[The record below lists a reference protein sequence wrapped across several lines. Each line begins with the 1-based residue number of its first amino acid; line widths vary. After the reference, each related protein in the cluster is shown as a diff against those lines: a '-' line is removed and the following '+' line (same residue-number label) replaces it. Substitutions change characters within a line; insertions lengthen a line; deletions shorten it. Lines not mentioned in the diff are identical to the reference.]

1 MSAKRGCMML
11 KGLISVAA
19 NSYTRVIFALFVLTA
34 TQAGATVTAN
44 DAMPAPN
51 AGAIPHTAT
60 VEETMDSGGYTY
72 ARVKE
77 DNRTFWIAAAPME
90 LKKGETISF
99 YETMMM
105 EQFTSKTLQRTFDR
119 ILFVSAVAKG
129 DTLPKVAAPVPNAQ
143 APMMGDS
150 PVHELGEAEGRF
162 SVADVYAQ
170 AAELVGKTIEVKG
183 KVVKISHNIMARNW
197 VHIQDGT
204 GEGPTSKIVF
214 RSIQEGVAVGD
225 EVVAKGVLELNKS
238 FGFNYF
244 YPVIVEDSV
253 FTR

>member
-1 MSAKRGCMML
+1 ML
-11 KGLISVAA
+11 KRLISVAA
-19 NSYTRVIFALFVLTA
+19 NSYTRAVFALFIITA
-34 TQAGATVTAN
+34 TQAGASVTGN
-44 DAMPAPN
+44 TAMPTSNPR
-51 AGAIPHTAT
+51 AIPHIAT

-77 DNRTFWIAAAPME
+77 DNKTFWIAAPPME
-90 LKKGETISF
+90 LTKGETISF

-129 DTLPKVAAPVPNAQ
+129 DTLPEVAAPVPNTQ
-143 APMMGDS
+143 APMMDDS
-150 PVHELGEAEGRF
+150 PVRELGEAEGRF
-162 SVADVYAQ
+162 SVADVYAK
-170 AAELVGKTIEVKG
+170 APELAGKTIEVKG
-183 KVVKISHNIMARNW
+183 KVVKISQNIMARNW

-214 RSIQEGVAVGD
+214 RTIHDGVAVGD
-225 EVVAKGVLELNKS
+225 EVVGKGVLELDKS

-253 FTR
+253 FTK

>member
-1 MSAKRGCMML
+1 ML

-19 NSYTRVIFALFVLTA
+19 NSYARVAFALFILTA
-34 TQAGATVTAN
+34 TQAGASVTGN
-44 DAMPAPN
+44 NAMPAPN
-51 AGAIPHTAT
+51 SGAIPHTAT
-60 VEETMDSGGYTY
+60 VEETMNSGGYTY
-72 ARVKE
+72 AQVTE
-77 DNRTFWIAAAPME
+77 DNKTFWIATPPME

-129 DTLPKVAAPVPNAQ
+129 DTLPKVAAPVPNTQ
-143 APMMGDS
+143 APMMDDS

-162 SVADVYAQ
+162 SVADVYAK
-170 AAELVGKTIEVKG
+170 APELAGKTIEVKG
-183 KVVKISHNIMARNW
+183 KVVKVSQNIMARNW

-204 GEGPTSKIVF
+204 GEGPTGKIVF
-214 RSIQEGVAVGD
+214 RTIHEGVAVGD
-225 EVVAKGVLELNKS
+225 EVVAKGVLELDKS
-238 FGFNYF
+238 FGLNYF

-253 FTR
+253 FTK

>member
-1 MSAKRGCMML
+1 MML
-11 KGLISVAA
+11 KGLLPVAA
-19 NSYTRVIFALFVLTA
+19 NSCVRVVFALFILGA
-34 TQAGATVTAN
+34 TQGGASVTADN
-44 DAMPAPN
+44 AMPAPN
-51 AGAIPHTAT
+51 PGPIPHTAT

-77 DNRTFWIAAAPME
+77 GNKTFWIAAPPME
-90 LKKGETISF
+90 LEQGETISF

-129 DTLPKVAAPVPNAQ
+129 DALPKIAAPVPNTQ
-143 APMMGDS
+143 APMADAS
-150 PVHELGEAEGRF
+150 PVRELGEAEGRF

-170 AAELVGKTIEVKG
+170 APDLAGKTIEVKG

-197 VHIQDGT
+197 VHIQDGS
-204 GEGPTSKIVF
+204 GEGATSKIVF
-214 RSIQEGVAVGD
+214 RTIQEGVAVGD
-225 EVVAKGVLELNKS
+225 EVVAKGVLALDKS

-253 FTR
+253 FTK

>member
-1 MSAKRGCMML
+1 MML

-19 NSYTRVIFALFVLTA
+19 GSFTRAIFALCILTA
-34 TQAGATVTAN
+34 TQAGASVSAN
-44 DAMPAPN
+44 GATSASNPA
-51 AGAIPHTAT
+51 AIPHTAI

-77 DNRTFWIAAAPME
+77 GNKTFWIAAPPME
-90 LKKGETISF
+90 LNKGETISF

-119 ILFVSAVAKG
+119 ILFVSAIAKG
-129 DTLPKVAAPVPNAQ
+129 DTLPKAAAPVHNTQ
-143 APMMGDS
+143 AAAMDAS
-150 PVHELGEAEGRF
+150 PVRELGEAEGRY
-162 SVADVYAQ
+162 SVADVYAK
-170 AAELVGKTIEVKG
+170 APELAGKTIEVKG
-183 KVVKISHNIMARNW
+183 KVVKISRNIMARNW

-225 EVVAKGVLELNKS
+225 EVVAKGVLELDKS

-244 YPVIVEDSV
+244 YPVIVEDAV

>member
-1 MSAKRGCMML
+1 ML
-11 KGLISVAA
+11 NGLLSVAA
-19 NSYTRVIFALFVLTA
+19 DSYARVAFVLFFLTA
-34 TQAGATVTAN
+34 TQAGAFVTSNNAT
-44 DAMPAPN
+44 PAPN
-51 AGAIPHTAT
+51 PGAIPHTAT

-77 DNRTFWIAAAPME
+77 DNKTFWIAGPPME
-90 LKKGETISF
+90 LEQGETISF

-119 ILFVSAVAKG
+119 ILFVSSVAKG
-129 DTLPKVAAPVPNAQ
+129 DTLPKTAAPVHNTQ
-143 APMMGDS
+143 APVTGDA
-150 PVHELGEAEGRF
+150 PVRELGEAEGRF
-162 SVADVYAQ
+162 SVADVFAK
-170 AAELVGKTIEVKG
+170 APELAGKTIEVKG

-214 RSIQEGVAVGD
+214 RTIQEGVAVGD
-225 EVVAKGVLELNKS
+225 DVVAKGVLELDKR
-238 FGFNYF
+238 FGSNYF

-253 FTR
+253 FIK